1 MGSYVIREKYFGY
14 NDEVFYVAG
23 NRIANV
29 FDNKQ
34 QAELA
39 YKKLEID
46 GARDFALY
54 EVESLFDA
62 DEALLQQLDDFV
74 YSRCGEH
81 ICEAGDISDDV
92 LPVSLSDD
100 DTFEFIQLAGMQ
112 KFQLVEFENQVK
124 FYGLWSV
131 KKQRWVEEH
140 DECFA
145 GLIYSENLDA
155 FKSKVEHIFA
165 DYDYSAIELKGS
177 LEELSAQPILLQA
190 MISAQSGLSYDEAK
204 QTLVIDAWQDEAL
217 YAVNSLLKQPLFEIK
232 EIGLEEIQTIEKE
245 LAKQYSYDED
255 GWGEEED
262 EDFDAESIVEELIQE
277 FAEELDLS
285 DEQQVELFEEMK
297 KRILTPQDQKNLP

>member
-1 MGSYVIREKYFGY
+1 MIRAKYFGY

-131 KKQRWVEEH
+131 KKQQWVEEH

-255 GWGEEED
+255 DWGDEEEG
-262 EDFDAESIVEELIQE
+262 EDFDAEALVEELIQE
-277 FAEELDLS
+277 LAEELDLS
-285 DEQQVELFEEMK
+285 DEQRAELFKEMK
-297 KRILTPQDQKNLP
+297 KES

>member
-1 MGSYVIREKYFGY
+1 MTTYVIREKYFGY

-29 FDNKQ
+29 FEDKQ
-34 QAELA
+34 QAEAA
-39 YKKLEID
+39 YKQLEIK

-232 EIGLEEIQTIEKE
+232 EISLEEIQTIEKE

-255 GWGEEED
+255 DWGDEEEG
-262 EDFDAESIVEELIQE
+262 EDFDAEALVEELIQE
-277 FAEELDLS
+277 LAEELDLS
-285 DEQQVELFEEMK
+285 DEQRAELFKEMK
-297 KRILTPQDQKNLP
+297 KES

>member
-1 MGSYVIREKYFGY
+1 MATYVIRAKYFGY

-81 ICEAGDISDDV
+81 ICEEGDISDDV

-145 GLIYSENLDA
+145 GLIYSESLDA

-165 DYDYSAIELKGS
+165 DYDYDAIQLKGT
-177 LEELSAQPILLQA
+177 LEQLSEQPLLLKA
-190 MISAQSGLSYDEAK
+190 LLATESGLSYDENT
-204 QTLVIDAWQDEAL
+204 QTLTIGAWQEDAL
-217 YAVNSLLKQPLFEIK
+217 YAINPLLKQPIFEIK

-255 GWGEEED
+255 DWGDEEEG
-262 EDFDAESIVEELIQE
+262 EDFDAEALVEELIQE
-277 FAEELDLS
+277 LAEELDLS
-285 DEQQVELFEEMK
+285 DEQRAELFKEMK
-297 KRILTPQDQKNLP
+297 KES

>member
-14 NDEVFYVAG
+14 NDETFYVAG

-190 MISAQSGLSYDEAK
+190 K

-255 GWGEEED
+255 DWGDEEEG
-262 EDFDAESIVEELIQE
+262 EDFDAEALVEELIQE
-277 FAEELDLS
+277 LAEELDLS
-285 DEQQVELFEEMK
+285 DEQRAELFKEMK
-297 KRILTPQDQKNLP
+297 KES

>member
-1 MGSYVIREKYFGY
+1 MTTYVIREKYFGY

-81 ICEAGDISDDV
+81 ICEEGDISDDV
-92 LPVSLSDD
+92 LPASLSDD

-255 GWGEEED
+255 DWGDEEEG
-262 EDFDAESIVEELIQE
+262 EDFDAEALVEELIQAL
-277 FAEELDLS
+277 AEELDLS
-285 DEQQVELFEEMK
+285 DEQRAELFKEMK
-297 KRILTPQDQKNLP
+297 KVS

>member
-1 MGSYVIREKYFGY
+1 MTTYVIREKYFGY

-29 FDNKQ
+29 FEDKQ
-34 QAELA
+34 QAEAA
-39 YKKLEID
+39 YKQLEIK

-54 EVESLFDA
+54 EVESLFNA
-62 DEALLQQLDDFV
+62 TEEELQKLDDFV
-74 YSRCGEH
+74 FARCGEH
-81 ICEAGDISDDV
+81 IADGGDISDDV
-92 LPVSLSDD
+92 LPESLSDE

-131 KKQRWVEEH
+131 KKQRWVEEQ

-255 GWGEEED
+255 DWGDEEEG
-262 EDFDAESIVEELIQE
+262 EDFDAEALVEELIQE
-277 FAEELDLS
+277 LAEELDLS
-285 DEQQVELFEEMK
+285 DEQRAELFKEMK
-297 KRILTPQDQKNLP
+297 KES

>member
-1 MGSYVIREKYFGY
+1 MIRSKYFGY

-285 DEQQVELFEEMK
+285 NEQQVELFEEMK

>member
-14 NDEVFYVAG
+14 NDETFYVAG

-81 ICEAGDISDDV
+81 ICEEGDISDDV

-255 GWGEEED
+255 DWGDEEEG
-262 EDFDAESIVEELIQE
+262 EDFDAEALVEELIQE
-277 FAEELDLS
+277 LAEELDLS
-285 DEQQVELFEEMK
+285 DEQRAELFKEMK
-297 KRILTPQDQKNLP
+297 KES

>member
-14 NDEVFYVAG
+14 NDETFYVAG

-46 GARDFALY
+46 GAREFALY

-81 ICEAGDISDDV
+81 ICQEGDISDDV

-255 GWGEEED
+255 DWGDEEEG
-262 EDFDAESIVEELIQE
+262 EDFDAEALVEELIQE
-277 FAEELDLS
+277 LAEELDLS
-285 DEQQVELFEEMK
+285 DEQRAELFKEMK
-297 KRILTPQDQKNLP
+297 KES

>member
-1 MGSYVIREKYFGY
+1 MPS
-14 NDEVFYVAG
+14 
-23 NRIANV
+23 
-29 FDNKQ
+29 
-34 QAELA
+34 
-39 YKKLEID
+39 
-46 GARDFALY
+46 
-54 EVESLFDA
+54 S
-62 DEALLQQLDDFV
+62 
-74 YSRCGEH
+74 SRNPPPLGGGGC
-81 ICEAGDISDDV
+81 
-92 LPVSLSDD
+92 
-100 DTFEFIQLAGMQ
+100 Q
-112 KFQLVEFENQVK
+112 
-124 FYGLWSV
+124 GLWSV

-145 GLIYSENLDA
+145 GLIYSESLDA

-255 GWGEEED
+255 DWGDEEEG
-262 EDFDAESIVEELIQE
+262 EDFDAEALVEELIQE
-277 FAEELDLS
+277 LAEELDLS
-285 DEQQVELFEEMK
+285 DEQRAELFKEMK
-297 KRILTPQDQKNLP
+297 KES

>member
-1 MGSYVIREKYFGY
+1 MTTYVIREKYFGY

-46 GARDFALY
+46 GARDFALH

-81 ICEAGDISDDV
+81 ICQEGDISDDV

-255 GWGEEED
+255 DWGDEEEG
-262 EDFDAESIVEELIQE
+262 EDFDAEALVEELIQE
-277 FAEELDLS
+277 LAEELDLS
-285 DEQQVELFEEMK
+285 DEQRAELFKEMK
-297 KRILTPQDQKNLP
+297 KES

>member
-1 MGSYVIREKYFGY
+1 MTTYVIREKYFGY

-255 GWGEEED
+255 DWGDEEEG
-262 EDFDAESIVEELIQE
+262 EDFDAEALVEELIQE
-277 FAEELDLS
+277 LAEELDLS
-285 DEQQVELFEEMK
+285 DEQRAELFKEMK
-297 KRILTPQDQKNLP
+297 KES

>member
-1 MGSYVIREKYFGY
+1 MTTYVIREKYFGY

-29 FDNKQ
+29 FEDKQ
-34 QAELA
+34 QAEAA
-39 YKKLEID
+39 YKQLEIK
-46 GARDFALY
+46 GAREFALY

-255 GWGEEED
+255 DWGDEEEG
-262 EDFDAESIVEELIQE
+262 EDFDAEALVEELIQE
-277 FAEELDLS
+277 LAEELDLS
-285 DEQQVELFEEMK
+285 DEQRAELFKEMK
-297 KRILTPQDQKNLP
+297 KES

>member
-1 MGSYVIREKYFGY
+1 MTTYVIREKYFGY

-29 FDNKQ
+29 FEDKQ
-34 QAELA
+34 QAEAA
-39 YKKLEID
+39 YKQLEIK

-54 EVESLFDA
+54 EVESLFNA
-62 DEALLQQLDDFV
+62 TEEELQKLDDFV
-74 YSRCGEH
+74 FARCGEH

-255 GWGEEED
+255 DWGDEEEG
-262 EDFDAESIVEELIQE
+262 EDFDAEALVEELIQE
-277 FAEELDLS
+277 LAEELDLS
-285 DEQQVELFEEMK
+285 DEQRAELFKEMK
-297 KRILTPQDQKNLP
+297 KES

>member
-14 NDEVFYVAG
+14 NDETFYVAG

-81 ICEAGDISDDV
+81 ICQEGDISDDV

-255 GWGEEED
+255 DWGDEEEG
-262 EDFDAESIVEELIQE
+262 EDFDAEALVEELIQAL
-277 FAEELDLS
+277 AEELDLS
-285 DEQQVELFEEMK
+285 DEQRAELFKEMK
-297 KRILTPQDQKNLP
+297 KES

>member
-1 MGSYVIREKYFGY
+1 MGTYVIREKYFGY
-14 NDEVFYVAG
+14 NDETFYVAG

-232 EIGLEEIQTIEKE
+232 EISLEEIQKIEKD

-255 GWGEEED
+255 DWGDEEEG
-262 EDFDAESIVEELIQE
+262 EDFDAEALVEELIQAL
-277 FAEELDLS
+277 AEELDLS
-285 DEQQVELFEEMK
+285 DEQRAELFKEMK
-297 KRILTPQDQKNLP
+297 KES

>member
-14 NDEVFYVAG
+14 NDETFYVAG

-145 GLIYSENLDA
+145 GLIYLENLDA

-255 GWGEEED
+255 DWGDEEEG
-262 EDFDAESIVEELIQE
+262 EDFDAEALVEELIQE
-277 FAEELDLS
+277 LAEELDLS
-285 DEQQVELFEEMK
+285 DEQRAELFKEMK
-297 KRILTPQDQKNLP
+297 KES

>member
-14 NDEVFYVAG
+14 NDETFYVAG
-23 NRIANV
+23 NRIANI
-29 FDNKQ
+29 FEDKQ
-34 QAELA
+34 QAEAA
-39 YKKLEID
+39 YKQLEIK

-255 GWGEEED
+255 DWGDEEEG
-262 EDFDAESIVEELIQE
+262 EDFDAEALVEELIQE
-277 FAEELDLS
+277 LAEELDLS
-285 DEQQVELFEEMK
+285 DEQRAELFKEMK
-297 KRILTPQDQKNLP
+297 KES

>member
-1 MGSYVIREKYFGY
+1 MTTYVIREKYFGY

-23 NRIANV
+23 NRIANI
-29 FDNKQ
+29 FEDKQ
-34 QAELA
+34 QAEAA
-39 YKKLEID
+39 YKQLEIK

-255 GWGEEED
+255 DWGDEEEG
-262 EDFDAESIVEELIQE
+262 EDFDAEALVEELIQE
-277 FAEELDLS
+277 LAEELDLS
-285 DEQQVELFEEMK
+285 DEQRAELFKEMK
-297 KRILTPQDQKNLP
+297 KES

>member
-14 NDEVFYVAG
+14 NDETFYVAG

-131 KKQRWVEEH
+131 KNQRWVEEH

-255 GWGEEED
+255 DWGDEEEG
-262 EDFDAESIVEELIQE
+262 EDFDAEALVEELIQE
-277 FAEELDLS
+277 LAEELDLS
-285 DEQQVELFEEMK
+285 DEQRAELFKEMK
-297 KRILTPQDQKNLP
+297 KES

>member
-1 MGSYVIREKYFGY
+1 MTTYVIREKYFGY

-29 FDNKQ
+29 FEDKQ
-34 QAELA
+34 QAEAA
-39 YKKLEID
+39 YKQLEIK

-54 EVESLFDA
+54 EVESLFNA
-62 DEALLQQLDDFV
+62 TEEELQKLDDFV
-74 YSRCGEH
+74 FARCGEH
-81 ICEAGDISDDV
+81 IADGGDISDDV
-92 LPVSLSDD
+92 LPESLSDE

-155 FKSKVEHIFA
+155 FKSKVQHIFA

-255 GWGEEED
+255 DWGDEEEG
-262 EDFDAESIVEELIQE
+262 EDFDAEALVEELIQE
-277 FAEELDLS
+277 LAEELDLS
-285 DEQQVELFEEMK
+285 DEQRAELFKEMK
-297 KRILTPQDQKNLP
+297 KES

>member
-14 NDEVFYVAG
+14 NDETFYVAG

-81 ICEAGDISDDV
+81 ICEEGDISDDV

-112 KFQLVEFENQVK
+112 KFQLVEFENEVK

-255 GWGEEED
+255 DWGDEEEG
-262 EDFDAESIVEELIQE
+262 EDFDAEALVEELIQE
-277 FAEELDLS
+277 LAEELDLS
-285 DEQQVELFEEMK
+285 DEQRAELFKEMK
-297 KRILTPQDQKNLP
+297 KES

>member
-1 MGSYVIREKYFGY
+1 MTTYVIREKYFGY

-29 FDNKQ
+29 FEDKQ
-34 QAELA
+34 QAEAA
-39 YKKLEID
+39 YKQLEIK

-255 GWGEEED
+255 DWGDEEEG
-262 EDFDAESIVEELIQE
+262 EDFDAEALVEELIQE
-277 FAEELDLS
+277 LAEELDLS
-285 DEQQVELFEEMK
+285 DEQRAELFKEMK
-297 KRILTPQDQKNLP
+297 KES

>member
-1 MGSYVIREKYFGY
+1 MTTYVIREKYFGY

-29 FDNKQ
+29 FEDKQ
-34 QAELA
+34 QAEAA
-39 YKKLEID
+39 YKQLEIK

-54 EVESLFDA
+54 EVESLFNA
-62 DEALLQQLDDFV
+62 TEEELQKLDDFV
-74 YSRCGEH
+74 FARCGEH
-81 ICEAGDISDDV
+81 IADGGDISDDV
-92 LPVSLSDD
+92 LPESLSDD

-255 GWGEEED
+255 DWGDEEEG
-262 EDFDAESIVEELIQE
+262 EDFDAEALVEELIQE
-277 FAEELDLS
+277 LAEELDLS
-285 DEQQVELFEEMK
+285 DEQRAELFKEMK
-297 KRILTPQDQKNLP
+297 KES

>member
-1 MGSYVIREKYFGY
+1 MTTYVIREKYFGY

-23 NRIANV
+23 NRIANI
-29 FDNKQ
+29 FEDKQ
-34 QAELA
+34 QAEAA
-39 YKKLEID
+39 YKQLEIK

-54 EVESLFDA
+54 EVESLFNA
-62 DEALLQQLDDFV
+62 TEEELQKLDDFV
-74 YSRCGEH
+74 FARCGEH
-81 ICEAGDISDDV
+81 IADGGDISDDV
-92 LPVSLSDD
+92 LPESLSDE

-255 GWGEEED
+255 DWGDEEEG
-262 EDFDAESIVEELIQE
+262 EDFDAEALVEELIQE
-277 FAEELDLS
+277 LAEELDLS
-285 DEQQVELFEEMK
+285 DEQRAELFKEMK
-297 KRILTPQDQKNLP
+297 KES

>member
-14 NDEVFYVAG
+14 NDETFYVAG

-255 GWGEEED
+255 DWGDEEEG
-262 EDFDAESIVEELIQE
+262 EDFDAEALVEELIQE
-277 FAEELDLS
+277 LAEELDLS
-285 DEQQVELFEEMK
+285 DEQRAELFKEMK
-297 KRILTPQDQKNLP
+297 KQS

>member
-1 MGSYVIREKYFGY
+1 MIRAKYFGY

-81 ICEAGDISDDV
+81 ICEEGDISDDV
-92 LPVSLSDD
+92 LPASLSDD

-112 KFQLVEFENQVK
+112 KFQLVEFENEP
-124 FYGLWSV
+124 FNL
-131 KKQRWVEEH
+131 EEFTFH
-140 DECFA
+140 LDQTQKSINTDYEAKRTSDLALAMPLVRKLPLGSF
-145 GLIYSENLDA
+145 ENWL
-155 FKSKVEHIFA
+155 KNKGKLGGQHKVPRLSNNRLVIEEILELCLSKV
-165 DYDYSAIELKGS
+165 
-177 LEELSAQPILLQA
+177 
-190 MISAQSGLSYDEAK
+190 
-204 QTLVIDAWQDEAL
+204 
-217 YAVNSLLKQPLFEIK
+217 
-232 EIGLEEIQTIEKE
+232 
-245 LAKQYSYDED
+245 
-255 GWGEEED
+255 
-262 EDFDAESIVEELIQE
+262 
-277 FAEELDLS
+277 
-285 DEQQVELFEEMK
+285 
-297 KRILTPQDQKNLP
+297 

>member
-14 NDEVFYVAG
+14 NDETFYVAG

-46 GARDFALY
+46 GAREFALY

-255 GWGEEED
+255 DWGDEEEG
-262 EDFDAESIVEELIQE
+262 EDFDAEALVEELIQE
-277 FAEELDLS
+277 LAEELDLS
-285 DEQQVELFEEMK
+285 DEQRAELFKEMK
-297 KRILTPQDQKNLP
+297 KES

>member
-1 MGSYVIREKYFGY
+1 MTTYVIREKYFGY

-29 FDNKQ
+29 FEDKQ
-34 QAELA
+34 QAEAA
-39 YKKLEID
+39 YKQLEIK
-46 GARDFALY
+46 GARDFALH

-255 GWGEEED
+255 DWGDEEEG
-262 EDFDAESIVEELIQE
+262 EDFDAEALVEELIQE
-277 FAEELDLS
+277 LAEELDLS
-285 DEQQVELFEEMK
+285 DEQRAELFKEMK
-297 KRILTPQDQKNLP
+297 KES

>member
-14 NDEVFYVAG
+14 NDETFYVAG

-131 KKQRWVEEH
+131 KKQQWVEEH

-145 GLIYSENLDA
+145 SLVYSENTDEL
-155 FKSKVEHIFA
+155 KNKIEYVFA
-165 DYDYSAIELKGS
+165 DYDYDAIQLKGT
-177 LEELSAQPILLQA
+177 LEQLSEQPLLLKA
-190 MISAQSGLSYDEAK
+190 LLATESGLSYDENT
-204 QTLVIDAWQDEAL
+204 QTLTIGAWQEDAL
-217 YAVNSLLKQPLFEIK
+217 YAINPLLKQPIFEIK

-285 DEQQVELFEEMK
+285 DEQRAELFKEMK
-297 KRILTPQDQKNLP
+297 KES

>member
-255 GWGEEED
+255 DWGDEEEG

-277 FAEELDLS
+277 LAEELDLS
-285 DEQQVELFEEMK
+285 DEQRAELFKEMK
-297 KRILTPQDQKNLP
+297 KES

>member
-14 NDEVFYVAG
+14 NDETFYVAG

-255 GWGEEED
+255 DWGDEEEG
-262 EDFDAESIVEELIQE
+262 EDFDAEALVEELIQAL
-277 FAEELDLS
+277 AEELDLS
-285 DEQQVELFEEMK
+285 DEQRAELFKEMK
-297 KRILTPQDQKNLP
+297 KES

>member
-1 MGSYVIREKYFGY
+1 MGTYVIREKYFGY
-14 NDEVFYVAG
+14 NDETFYVAG

-46 GARDFALY
+46 GARDFALH

-131 KKQRWVEEH
+131 KKQQWVEEH

-255 GWGEEED
+255 DWGDEEEG
-262 EDFDAESIVEELIQE
+262 EDFDAEALVEELIQE
-277 FAEELDLS
+277 LAEELDLS
-285 DEQQVELFEEMK
+285 DEQRAELFKEMK
-297 KRILTPQDQKNLP
+297 KES

>member
-1 MGSYVIREKYFGY
+1 MGTYVIREKYFGY

-255 GWGEEED
+255 DWGDEEEG
-262 EDFDAESIVEELIQE
+262 EDFDAEALVEELIQE
-277 FAEELDLS
+277 LAEELDLS
-285 DEQQVELFEEMK
+285 DEQRAELFKEMK
-297 KRILTPQDQKNLP
+297 KES

>member
-14 NDEVFYVAG
+14 NDETFYVAG

-190 MISAQSGLSYDEAK
+190 MISTQSGLSYDEAK

-255 GWGEEED
+255 DWGDEEEG
-262 EDFDAESIVEELIQE
+262 EDFDAEALVEELIQE
-277 FAEELDLS
+277 LAEELDLS
-285 DEQQVELFEEMK
+285 DEQRAELFKEMK
-297 KRILTPQDQKNLP
+297 KES